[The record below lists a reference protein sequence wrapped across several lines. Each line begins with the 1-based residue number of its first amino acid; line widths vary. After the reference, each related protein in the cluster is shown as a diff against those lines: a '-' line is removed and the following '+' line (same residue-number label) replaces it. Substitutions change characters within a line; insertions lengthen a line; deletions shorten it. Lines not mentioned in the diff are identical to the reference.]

1 MTEPTKNTNPKIS
14 AEIAGIGYLSP
25 RRVELK
31 EVADIELSFILEHIK
46 TYTKNEQIF
55 ILDVLS
61 SKIASYLIDYDG

>member
-1 MTEPTKNTNPKIS
+1 MDRTKNTNS
-14 AEIAGIGYLSP
+14 AITLEIAGIGCCSP
-25 RRVELK
+25 RGDDLK
-31 EVADIELSFILEHIK
+31 EVAGIELSFILEHIK

>member
-1 MTEPTKNTNPKIS
+1 MDRTKNTNPAITL
-14 AEIAGIGYLSP
+14 EIAGIGCCSP
-25 RRVELK
+25 QGDDLK
-31 EVADIELSFILEHIK
+31 EVAGIELSFILEHIK